1 VGLNHTAGLSTPQQ
15 MQMAL
20 FAAYALLDKDNV
32 YKKRMQTIIQN
43 RLEALWKTTGFTLL
57 PDALR
62 AGYYS
67 EIDMMVWARKFYGD
81 DFAKYLEA
89 NYEPLDFVMRLANE
103 TAVVLLNGDGFAGPD
118 WSVRISLANL
128 DRKSY
133 LKIGTAIRTILDEYY
148 SVYKTAK

>member
-1 VGLNHTAGLSTPQQ
+1 MPIFVLIL
-15 MQMAL
+15 AL
-20 FAAYALLDKDNV
+20 KRFAAYALLDKENV
-32 YKKRMQTIIQN
+32 YKKRMQTIIHN

-57 PDALR
+57 PDMLR

-67 EIDMMVWARKFYGD
+67 EIDMMVWARQFYGD
-81 DFAKYLEA
+81 GFAKYLDA

-133 LKIGTAIRTILDEYY
+133 LRIGTAIRTILDEYY
-148 SVYKTAK
+148 SAYKATK

>member
-1 VGLNHTAGLSTPQQ
+1 
-15 MQMAL
+15 
-20 FAAYALLDKDNV
+20 
-32 YKKRMQTIIQN
+32 
-43 RLEALWKTTGFTLL
+43 
-57 PDALR
+57 
-62 AGYYS
+62 
-67 EIDMMVWARKFYGD
+67 MMEWARKFYGD

-148 SVYKTAK
+148 SAYKTAK